1 MVLGEHGGE
10 PFDSPPPPHFWSAAE
25 SEKVMAQFFQICSD
39 IYRVALLLRV
49 LIFAICAVFVA
60 IRKNKFPQNKITSIF
75 FSAKISSTV
84 EIIYKNTDLKEKM
97 P

>member
-1 MVLGEHGGE
+1 MTV
-10 PFDSPPPPHFWSAAE
+10 PPPHFWSAVE
-25 SEKVMAQFFQICSD
+25 SEKVMAQFFSNLLRYIPCGTK
-39 IYRVALLLRV
+39 LLRV
-49 LIFAICAVFVA
+49 LIFAIFAVFVA
-60 IRKNKFPQNKITSIF
+60 IGKNKFPQNKITSIV